1 MLPFAVLGAC
11 LGVGVLPALGA
22 NGSVTIRN
30 SAFVPSRVAVLPG
43 EFVTWTTEP
52 GYLSPMHNV
61 HFDGEPEPLGPPS
74 TTFGDSR
81 RFDTEG
87 TYTYHCDV
95 HPLTMKGT
103 VYVNTTGTVPASSPT
118 GSPTASP
125 TSSPGSGGSGGGAT
139 PGGGGSTSDPAS
151 PGSTAPVSSFR
162 VRATVRTRRVFI
174 TLTLGAPG
182 AVRVR
187 GTLRRGT
194 RRVRR
199 VTLLARPGRH
209 KVRLPGKALAPGRYS
224 LTLRAGDLKRT
235 VRFRVRR

>member
-1 MLPFAVLGAC
+1 
-11 LGVGVLPALGA
+11 VLPALGA

-30 SAFVPSRVAVLPG
+30 GSFIPSRVAVLPG
-43 EFVTWTTEP
+43 EFVTWTAEP

-61 HFDGEPEPLGPPS
+61 HFDGEPNPLGPPS
-74 TTFGDSR
+74 TTFSESR

-139 PGGGGSTSDPAS
+139 PGGGGSTSDPPS

-162 VRATVRTRRVFI
+162 VRATVRARRVFI
-174 TLTLGAPG
+174 TLTLGARG

-209 KVRLPGKALAPGRYS
+209 KVRLPGKALARGRYS
-224 LTLRAGDLKRT
+224 LTLRAGELKRT